1 MMICILGVIHRM
13 KRIILGA
20 ALVLIGVA
28 ATPGAETNLPVAPK
42 VFDAPAI
49 DAYLSGIVKRD
60 GIVGL
65 SVAVARDGQVE
76 FAKGYGFGSLENREV
91 VTTNT
96 VFAIGSVTKQFLCAC
111 VLLLGED
118 GKLSVRDKVAKYFPT
133 LTRAR
138 DIRLLDLMNNV
149 SGYPDYYPLDFVDRR
164 LAVSI
169 AADELIRKYATG
181 SLDFEPGTQ
190 WSYSNTGFIILG
202 RVVEKVTGK
211 PFGDFLKRRILEPLG
226 MKHTT
231 FTSGPAGESFAQG
244 YTSFALSPPEV
255 AQPEVE
261 AWLFTAGGIHSTAL
275 DLLKWDLALHGG
287 KVLKPDSYNLMTT
300 PRRLKDGRV
309 TDYGCGLLLAMRNRT
324 AVFEHGGAVAGFVAF
339 NTTIPATRSAVV
351 VLSNFD
357 SSRGPAELNDTLVSL
372 VLQKPANLPKISGH
386 SAADTAA
393 KFFRTMQT
401 GSVDRAQL
409 GEEFSVWLDEKKLR
423 GASER
428 LKLYG
433 QPTAVELKSVRER
446 GGMEVAVLRLNFKSG
461 ALRVLMYRTPD
472 GKIQQFFVNNY

>member
-1 MMICILGVIHRM
+1 MVICILGVIHRM

-20 ALVLIGVA
+20 VLVLVGVA
-28 ATPGAETNLPVAPK
+28 ATPGAETNLPAAPK

-76 FAKGYGFGSLENREV
+76 FAKGYGLGSLEKNDA

-111 VLLLGED
+111 VLLLAED
-118 GKLSVRDKVAKYFPT
+118 GKLSVQDKVGKYFST
-133 LTRAR
+133 LTRAN
-138 DIRLLDLMNNV
+138 DISLLDLMNNV

-164 LAVSI
+164 LAALIS
-169 AADELIRKYATG
+169 ADELIRKYATG
-181 SLDFEPGTQ
+181 ELDFEPGTR

-202 RVVEKVTGK
+202 RVVEKVTGA
-211 PFGDFLKRRILEPLG
+211 PFGDFLKRRIFEPLG
-226 MKHTT
+226 MKHAS
-231 FTSGPAGESFAQG
+231 FTSVPVGERFAQG

-275 DLLKWDLALHGG
+275 DLVKWNLALHGG
-287 KVLKPDSYNLMTT
+287 KVLKLDSYNLMTT
-300 PRRLKDGRV
+300 PRRLKDGSL
-309 TDYGCGLLLAMRNRT
+309 TDYGCGLSLTMRNRT

-339 NTTIPATRSAVV
+339 NATIPATRSAVV

-372 VLQKPANLPKISGH
+372 VLPKPANVPKISGR
-386 SAADTAA
+386 SAADAA
-393 KFFRTMQT
+393 ADFFRAMQT
-401 GSVDRAQL
+401 GNVDRSQL
-409 GEEFSVWLDEKKLR
+409 GEEFSVWLDDQKLR
-423 GASER
+423 GAAER
-428 LKLYG
+428 LKRYG
-433 QPTAVELKSVRER
+433 TLTAVEVKSLRER
-446 GGMEVAVLRLNFKSG
+446 GGMEVAVVRLNFKSS